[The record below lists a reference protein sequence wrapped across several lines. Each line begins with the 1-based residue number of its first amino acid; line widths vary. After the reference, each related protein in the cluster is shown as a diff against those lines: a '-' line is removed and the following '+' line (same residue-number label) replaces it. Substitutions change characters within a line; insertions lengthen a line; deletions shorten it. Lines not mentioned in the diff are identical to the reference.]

1 MYFSNLLDGNVV
13 RDFQRHTRTGTI
25 PFVCSVNE
33 RAVEAEVILKDN
45 QIVIGDI
52 GEGEN
57 LFAKGLTGEDS
68 EVFLE
73 KYKTGLTYKEI
84 KETEENP
91 FIVVLAKSIKFYVG
105 IKTYVKYI
113 NISDDFVLAMLVYGA
128 CEFTFEDGTSVP
140 MQRCNAT
147 NLDNRTTVEY
157 SGKKLRE
164 CTKFECRESGYNL
177 NHDVVSAVIVH
188 IPNTSA
194 YNYRSVSEHV
204 LVFDNKNWEIAKSKA
219 AERKAKL
226 EEERLRKEEE
236 KRQAALEAER
246 KRKEEEE
253 AKAKA
258 VEQQFEEASV
268 GAAAFLQAVS
278 QMS

>member
-25 PFVCSVNE
+25 PFVCNE
-33 RAVEAEVILKDN
+33 DSRAVEAEIILKDN
-45 QIVIGDI
+45 QIVVGKP

-57 LFAKGLTGEDS
+57 LFAKGLSGEDS
-68 EVFLE
+68 EAFLE
-73 KYKTGLTYKEI
+73 KYKTGLTYKEV

-157 SGKKLRE
+157 TGKDLRG
-164 CTKFECRESGYNL
+164 CTKFECKESGYNL
-177 NHDVVSAVIVH
+177 NYDVVSAVIVH

-194 YNYRSVSEHV
+194 CNYRSVSDHV
-204 LVFDNKNWEIAKSKA
+204 LVFDNKNWDIAKKKA
-219 AERKAKL
+219 AERKAK
-226 EEERLRKEEE
+226 EEEDKARKEEE
-236 KRQAALEAER
+236 KRRAAEEAER
-246 KRKEEEE
+246 RRKEEAE
-253 AKAKA
+253 AKAKE
-258 VEQQFEEASV
+258 VEKQFEEASV
-268 GAAAFLQAVS
+268 GAAAFLQAVA
-278 QMS
+278 QMN

>member
-1 MYFSNLLDGNVV
+1 MYFSNLLEGNFV

-25 PFVCSVNE
+25 PFVCNVDE
-33 RAVEAEVILKDN
+33 RAIEADVVLKNN
-45 QIVIGDI
+45 QITIGNA

-57 LFAKGLTGEDS
+57 LFAKGLNGEDS

-73 KYKTGLTYKEI
+73 RFKTGLTYKEI
-84 KETEENP
+84 KDTAENP
-91 FIVVLAKSIKFYVG
+91 LIVVLAKSIKFYVG
-105 IKTYVKYI
+105 VKTYVKYI

-140 MQRCNAT
+140 MQRCSTT

-164 CTKFECRESGYNL
+164 CAKFECKESGYNL
-177 NHDVVSAVIVH
+177 NYDVVSAVVVH
-188 IPNTSA
+188 IPNTSSC
-194 YNYRSVSEHV
+194 NYRSVPEHV
-204 LVFDNKNWEIAKSKA
+204 LVFDNKNWEVAKAKA

-253 AKAKA
+253 AKAKE

-268 GAAAFLQAVS
+268 GAAAFLQAVANLG
-278 QMS
+278 